1 MDDLTPPPYELSVV
15 VPALNEVDNVG
26 PLAEQFE
33 AAVRHGPGGE
43 PQVAAELIV
52 VDDGSTDGTDVKLR
66 ALAAGRP
73 WLVVLRRE
81 RPMGQSAAMRA
92 GVAAARGAFVGF
104 LDADL
109 QNDPA
114 ELPAMLALLKERDV
128 DLVQGDRS
136 ASRQDTAGRRVASV
150 VGRRARGLIL
160 KDAVRDTGC
169 SARVMRADLARQLP
183 LQFKGMHRFIPAYAQ
198 LVGARVIETPVRH
211 RARTAGVTKYGV
223 GVLTRGAAGLRDCLA
238 VRWMAQRYR
247 DPAAREIKPEGAG
260 GVG

>member
-1 MDDLTPPPYELSVV
+1 MDDHAPTEYELSVV

-26 PLAEQFE
+26 PLAEQFD
-33 AAVRHGPGGE
+33 AAVRRGAG
-43 PQVAAELIV
+43 VAAELIV
-52 VDDGSTDGTDVKLR
+52 VDDGSTDGTSEKLKE
-66 ALAAGRP
+66 LAATRP
-73 WLVVLRRE
+73 WLVALRRD
-81 RPMGQSAAMRA
+81 RAMGQSAAMRA

-114 ELPAMLALLKERDV
+114 DLPAMLATLKEQNV

-136 ASRQDTAGRRVASV
+136 AARQDTAGRRVASV
-150 VGRRARGLIL
+150 VGRRARNLIL
-160 KDAVRDTGC
+160 KDPVRDTGC

-198 LVGARVIETPVRH
+198 LVGARVVEMPVTH
-211 RARTAGVTKYGV
+211 RPRTAGVTKYGV

-247 DPAAREIKPEGAG
+247 DPAARDVTP
-260 GVG
+260 